1 MTATS
6 AVAAENASA
15 VATEPPGARHL
26 YVHVPYCARRCSY
39 CDFAIAVRREVPW
52 QAFARRVAGELAAR
66 KVGPWRVP
74 MRTVYF
80 GGGTPSRLGGEGVAA
95 LCAVVRGAGGW
106 ETDAEVTL
114 EANPED
120 VTAEAVASWVR
131 SGINRVSLGVQSL
144 TPALLQ
150 WMHRV
155 HDAEAPARAVRLLR
169 AGGIAS
175 LSVDLIF
182 ATPSHLARDWEAEL
196 AGMLALE
203 PDHVSLYGLTI
214 EPGTPLGRWQARGE
228 VAPASDDR
236 YATEF
241 LWLHERLTGA
251 GFEHYEVSNYARP
264 GHRARHNAAYWHGV
278 PYVGV
283 GPSAHGFDGAERRWN
298 EAAVTAW
305 EAAVDRGEDPV
316 AGCERLTAENRVAE
330 TVYLGLRTVDGLPL
344 AEADRERAARW
355 QQAGWVELV
364 PSVDGGLTRLRCTPD
379 GWLRLDALA
388 ADLTAVRSHL

>member
-6 AVAAENASA
+6 AVAAGRTSTL
-15 VATEPPGARHL
+15 VTEPPGARHL

-52 QAFARRVAGELAAR
+52 QAFARRVAAELVVR
-66 KVGPWRVP
+66 DVGPWPVP

-95 LCAVVRGAGGW
+95 LCAVVRDAGGW
-106 ETDAEVTL
+106 VADAEVTL

-182 ATPSHLARDWEAEL
+182 ATPSHMARDWEAEL

-203 PDHVSLYGLTI
+203 PDHVSLYGLTF

-241 LWLHERLTGA
+241 LWLHAQLAGA

-264 GHRARHNAAYWHGV
+264 GHRARHNAAYWRGV
-278 PYVGV
+278 PYLGV
-283 GPSAHGFDGAERRWN
+283 GPSAHGFDGTERRWN
-298 EAAVTAW
+298 HAAVTAW

-316 AGCERLTAENRVAE
+316 AGRERLTAENRAAE
-330 TVYLGLRTVDGLPL
+330 TVYLGLRTIDGLRLL
-344 AEADRERAARW
+344 AADRERAARW

-364 PSVDGGLTRLRCTPD
+364 PSVDGRSTHLRCTPD

-388 ADLTAVRSHL
+388 ADLTAVRSRL

>member
-1 MTATS
+1 MTDQPAT
-6 AVAAENASA
+6 AAADH
-15 VATEPPGARHL
+15 PQARHL

-52 QAFARRVAGELAAR
+52 QAFARRVATELAVRDA
-66 KVGPWRVP
+66 GPWPVP

-95 LCAVVRGAGGW
+95 VCAVVREAGGW
-106 ETDAEVTL
+106 TADAEVTL

-120 VTAEAVASWVR
+120 VTEEAVAAWVR
-131 SGINRVSLGVQSL
+131 AGINRVSLGVQSL

-169 AGGIAS
+169 AGGVAS

-182 ATPSHLARDWEAEL
+182 ATPASLVRDWEAEL
-196 AGMLALE
+196 AGLLALE

-214 EPGTPLGRWQARGE
+214 ESGTPLGRWHARGE
-228 VAPASDDR
+228 VAPACDDR
-236 YATEF
+236 YAAEF
-241 LWLHERLTGA
+241 LWLHTRLAGA

-264 GHRARHNAAYWHGV
+264 GHRARHNAAYWRGV
-278 PYVGV
+278 PYLGV
-283 GPSAHGFDGAERRWN
+283 GPSAHGFDGTERRWN
-298 EAAVTAW
+298 HAAVTAW
-305 EAAVDRGEDPV
+305 EQAVDRGEDPL
-316 AGCERLTAENRVAE
+316 GGHERLTAANRVAE

-344 AEADRERAARW
+344 EDADRERAARW
-355 QQAGWVELV
+355 QQAGWVDLV
-364 PSVDGGLTRLRCTPD
+364 PSVDGLSMRLRCTPD

-388 ADLTAVRSHL
+388 ADLTAVRSRL

>member
-52 QAFARRVAGELAAR
+52 QAFARRVAGELAVR
-66 KVGPWRVP
+66 EVGPWRVP

-95 LCAVVRGAGGW
+95 LCAVVRDAGGW

-241 LWLHERLTGA
+241 LWLHERLAAA

-316 AGCERLTAENRVAE
+316 AGCERLTAANRVAE
-330 TVYLGLRTVDGLPL
+330 TVYLGLRTMDGLLL
-344 AEADRERAARW
+344 AEGDLERAARW

-364 PSVDGGLTRLRCTPD
+364 PSVDGRSTRLRCTAD

-388 ADLTAVRSHL
+388 ADLTAVRSRL

>member
-52 QAFARRVAGELAAR
+52 QAFARRVAGELAVR
-66 KVGPWRVP
+66 EVGPWRVP

-95 LCAVVRGAGGW
+95 LCAVVRDAGGW

-241 LWLHERLTGA
+241 LWLHERLAAA

-264 GHRARHNAAYWHGV
+264 GHRARHNAASWHGV

-305 EAAVDRGEDPV
+305 EAAVDRGKDPV
-316 AGCERLTAENRVAE
+316 AGGERRTAANYSSRLSGVAAI
-330 TVYLGLRTVDGLPL
+330 PP
-344 AEADRERAARW
+344 ERHRRRQTAWWRW
-355 QQAGWVELV
+355 RRG
-364 PSVDGGLTRLRCTPD
+364 
-379 GWLRLDALA
+379 
-388 ADLTAVRSHL
+388 

>member
-1 MTATS
+1 MTAS
-6 AVAAENASA
+6 AAVLTAHASA

-52 QAFARRVAGELAAR
+52 QAFTRRVAAELAVR
-66 KVGPWRVP
+66 HVGAWPVP

-80 GGGTPSRLGGEGVAA
+80 GGGTPSRIGGEGVAA
-95 LCAVVRGAGGW
+95 LCAVVRDAGGW

-120 VTAEAVASWVR
+120 VTEEAVAAWVR
-131 SGINRVSLGVQSL
+131 AGITRVSLGVQSL

-169 AGGIAS
+169 AGGIGS

-182 ATPSHLARDWEAEL
+182 ATPSEVARDWDAEL

-241 LWLHERLTGA
+241 LWLHERLAGA

-278 PYVGV
+278 PYLGV

-298 EAAVTAW
+298 QAAVTAW

-330 TVYLGLRTVDGLPL
+330 TVYLGLRTIDGLRL
-344 AEADRERAARW
+344 TEADRERAARW

-364 PSVDGGLTRLRCTPD
+364 PSTDAGLTQLRCTPD

-388 ADLTAVRSHL
+388 ADLTAIRSRL

>member
-1 MTATS
+1 MTDQPATL
-6 AVAAENASA
+6 AADH
-15 VATEPPGARHL
+15 PRARHL

-52 QAFARRVAGELAAR
+52 QAFARRVAAELAVREA
-66 KVGPWRVP
+66 GPWPEP

-95 LCAVVRGAGGW
+95 VCAVVREAGGW
-106 ETDAEVTL
+106 TADAEVTL

-120 VTAEAVASWVR
+120 VTEEAVAAWVR
-131 SGINRVSLGVQSL
+131 AGINRVSLGVQSL

-169 AGGIAS
+169 AGGVAS

-182 ATPSHLARDWEAEL
+182 ATPASLVRDWEAEL
-196 AGMLALE
+196 AGLLALE

-214 EPGTPLGRWQARGE
+214 ESGTPLGRWHARGE
-228 VAPASDDR
+228 VAPACDDR
-236 YATEF
+236 YAAEF
-241 LWLHERLTGA
+241 LWLHTRLAGA

-264 GHRARHNAAYWHGV
+264 GHRARHNAAYWRGV
-278 PYVGV
+278 PYLGV
-283 GPSAHGFDGAERRWN
+283 GPSAHGFDGTERRWN
-298 EAAVTAW
+298 HAAVTAW
-305 EAAVDRGEDPV
+305 EQAVDRGEDPL
-316 AGCERLTAENRVAE
+316 GGHERLTAANRVAE

-344 AEADRERAARW
+344 LEADRERAARW
-355 QQAGWVELV
+355 HQAGWVELV
-364 PSVDGGLTRLRCTPD
+364 PSVDGGSTRLRCTPD

-388 ADLTAVRSHL
+388 ADLTAVRSRL